1 MKIDEEKIIELVISD
16 LSYMA
21 CSLISSEGE
30 AEFLPISVVVDSNYQ
45 SSYMGVESG
54 EEEIFPSEYLK
65 ILEAELISFIK
76 EGKFIAAGICLNT
89 RDRSSGRDAL
99 LINIQAENGLNKSV
113 VVFYQFD
120 DAEILLSQPEE
131 SDLQLI
137 GKLFC

>member
-1 MKIDEEKIIELVISD
+1 
-16 LSYMA
+16 MA
-21 CSLISSEGE
+21 CSLVSSEGE
-30 AEFLPISVVVDSNYQ
+30 AEFLPVSVVVDSNYQ

-54 EEEIFPSEYLK
+54 EEEIFPSEYLM

-76 EGKFIAAGICLNT
+76 EEKFIAAGICLNT

-131 SDLQLI
+131 SDLQLV
-137 GKLFC
+137 GKLFR